1 MIIKLFWKEFIAALA
16 ALSSVATLVV
26 FICDWNTTKLSIYE
40 TLAGGLMILAICI
53 CYGLYQIQRKKKI
66 ILQSSQMYMSPPIRR
81 LAVYIWQTWQRC
93 FCSLLFITPPLPKL
107 TVHSTVVE
115 LFCRLSP
122 RGLRQQPRAFNSF
135 DLPPELVSIR

>member
-53 CYGLYQIQRKKKI
+53 CYGLYQIQRKKK
-66 ILQSSQMYMSPPIRR
+66 SY
-81 LAVYIWQTWQRC
+81 Y
-93 FCSLLFITPPLPKL
+93 
-107 TVHSTVVE
+107 
-115 LFCRLSP
+115 
-122 RGLRQQPRAFNSF
+122 N
-135 DLPPELVSIR
+135 